1 MNRVQVFSVRFKEW
15 TKTLIPK
22 RWYPAVIRRY
32 QKKYLKAFLDKVT
45 AEGIIDKEE
54 QA

>member
-32 QKKYLKAFLDKVT
+32 QKKYLEAFVRRV
-45 AEGIIDKEE
+45 E
-54 QA
+54 QEKMI